1 MSKAGTWSWR
11 FRANGAPK
19 NLGERCGNVLRGI
32 ADKVDGRISVA
43 IKIETTP
50 KLDYKRVASCIE
62 SGFKTIEQSL
72 EHEVVLD
79 ATEDVLEVLHPE
91 LFEDEK

>member
-1 MSKAGTWSWR
+1 VSKPGIWSWK
-11 FRANGAPK
+11 FRANGTPK

-43 IKIETTP
+43 MKIETTP
-50 KLDYKRVASCIE
+50 KLDYNRIASCIQ
-62 SGFKTIEQSL
+62 SGFKTIKQSL

-79 ATEDVLEVLHPE
+79 ATEDVFEVLNPE